1 MLDSKCA
8 LTRWLTT
15 WICMCSASVKTSL
28 DPVVLWIVPQ
38 VVQSWQHMIRPFLK
52 SKHLATT
59 RLGGRNLRLLHS
71 LMGSVLSQPAANH
84 LNHSLLQP
92 SRAHLC
98 PAADSISVTCL
109 QCVQQHD
116 ACKSTQEKS
125 VFDKFRCWAALV
137 SDPGGIMLLFH

>member
-109 QCVQQHD
+109 QCVNSMMLVSQPEKNLFLISSGAGQHL
-116 ACKSTQEKS
+116 SVTQEE
-125 VFDKFRCWAALV
+125 
-137 SDPGGIMLLFH
+137 